1 MSVQPE
7 ESGKKRESIYL
18 SERFMAFSC
27 AVAAAAGLASLYF
40 SVAAQDSFVVF
51 EVLAKLVTSVSMY
64 LAFRYYKWD
73 VAKGLTGGVLFCL
86 MYQEAHLVL
95 ARLWSEQDFDTYLV
109 AGVQGSLYLAAA
121 GMAFLM
127 TVVITVNHFF
137 ISYSSRGNPK
147 NVILGRIAVLVK
159 LAVYLL
165 LFACNSTLGFSPAVL
180 WRNGV
185 QYLTD
190 FALLLLLA
198 SVEAQFDSFNV
209 IRREL
214 LQQKRERRT
223 GK

>member
-1 MSVQPE
+1 M
-7 ESGKKRESIYL
+7 
-18 SERFMAFSC
+18 
-27 AVAAAAGLASLYF
+27 
-40 SVAAQDSFVVF
+40 
-51 EVLAKLVTSVSMY
+51 
-64 LAFRYYKWD
+64 
-73 VAKGLTGGVLFCL
+73 
-86 MYQEAHLVL
+86 
-95 ARLWSEQDFDTYLV
+95 

>member
-1 MSVQPE
+1 MTATCLLVV
-7 ESGKKRESIYL
+7 IT
-18 SERFMAFSC
+18 
-27 AVAAAAGLASLYF
+27 GLGSLYF
-40 SVAAQDSFVVF
+40 SVTGRDGFAVFSVVTKLMTG
-51 EVLAKLVTSVSMY
+51 LAMY
-64 LAFRYYKWD
+64 LAFKFYKWD
-73 VAKGLTGGVLFCL
+73 VAKGLMGGVLFSV
-86 MYQEAHLVL
+86 MYQEAYQVL
-95 ARLWSEQDFDTYLV
+95 DRLWAEQDFDTYLV
-109 AGVQGSLYLAAA
+109 VGVQGSLYLAAA